1 MGRPVTITQTDISDV
16 LALVVGGSTTIAA
29 CARVGMSIPTF
40 YKRLNDDEDLKA
52 EYNQAREAAAHT
64 LAEQTLMIAD
74 GQMPAVCDLVLDT
87 GEIIKGGWI
96 DNTIES
102 RKLRVSARQWIV
114 ERWNRRDYHT
124 RTDTA
129 VNLSGNQ
136 SSYVDQLAAIH
147 RAASDRMRADAI
159 SSQVSDADVSSQVS
173 DAVVGEI
180 VAHAGVVEGGT
191 PKSSLAASAVTPQ
204 PPEFL
209 ENETSYL
216 PANKAHDPKF
226 LENEISYLPANKAHD
241 PKILENENLYP
252 PANYHEANNPTP
264 LQKPN
269 PEKNPVEKLPRKDY
283 REGN

>member
-1 MGRPVTITQTDISDV
+1 MVASGS
-16 LALVVGGSTTIAA
+16 LVNAA
-29 CARVGMSIPTF
+29 CARVGMSLGTF
-40 YKRLNDDEDLKA
+40 YKYLADDEDLKA
-52 EYNQAREAAAHT
+52 EYQQVREAAAHT

-124 RTDTA
+124 RTDA
-129 VNLSGNQ
+129 AINVSGGQ
-136 SSYVDQLAAIH
+136 SSYVDSLAAIH
-147 RAASDRMRADAI
+147 RAASERMRADAI
-159 SSQVSDADVSSQVS
+159 SSQVSDA
-173 DAVVGEI
+173 VVDEI
-180 VAHAGVVEGGT
+180 VDHGDVVEGGT
-191 PKSSLAASAVTPQ
+191 PKSSLATSAVTP
-204 PPEFL
+204 
-209 ENETSYL
+209 
-216 PANKAHDPKF
+216 
-226 LENEISYLPANKAHD
+226 HD
-241 PKILENENLYP
+241 PKISENENPYP

>member
-1 MGRPVTITQTDISDV
+1 MGRPVTITHADINDI
-16 LALVVGGSTTIAA
+16 LAMVASGSLVNAA
-29 CARVGMSIPTF
+29 CARVGMSLGTF
-40 YKRLNDDEDLKA
+40 YKRLADDDELKA
-52 EYNQAREAAAHT
+52 EYNQAREAASHT
-64 LAEQTLMIAD
+64 LAEQTLLIAD

-129 VNLSGNQ
+129 VNLSGGQ
-136 SSYVDQLAAIH
+136 SSYVDSLAAIH
-147 RAASDRMRADAI
+147 RAASERMRADAI
-159 SSQVSDADVSSQVS
+159 SSQVSDA
-173 DAVVGEI
+173 VVGEI
-180 VAHAGVVEGGT
+180 AAQVWQVDPPT
-191 PKSSLAASAVTPQ
+191 PKSSLAASAVTPHD
-204 PPEFL
+204 PKFL

-216 PANKAHDPKF
+216 PANKAHNP
-226 LENEISYLPANKAHD
+226 E
-241 PKILENENLYP
+241 ILENETSYP
-252 PANYHEANNPTP
+252 PANYYEANNPTP

-269 PEKNPVEKLPRKDY
+269 PEKNPANKLPRKDY

>member
-1 MGRPVTITQTDISDV
+1 MGRPVIITHADINDV
-16 LALVVGGSTTIAA
+16 LAMVASGSLVNAA
-29 CARVGMSIPTF
+29 CARVGLSLGTF
-40 YKRLNDDEDLKA
+40 YKRLADDDELKA
-52 EYNQAREAAAHT
+52 EYNQAREAASHT
-64 LAEQTLMIAD
+64 LAEQTLLIAD

-129 VNLSGNQ
+129 VNLSGGQ
-136 SSYVDQLAAIH
+136 SSYVDSLAAIH
-147 RAASDRMRADAI
+147 RAASDRMRVDAI
-159 SSQVSDADVSSQVS
+159 SSQVSDADVSSQVIEQVS

-180 VAHAGVVEGGT
+180 VAHAGVMEGGT
-191 PKSSLAASAVTPQ
+191 PKFPLAASAVTPHD
-204 PPEFL
+204 PEFS
-209 ENETSYL
+209 ENETS
-216 PANKAHDPKF
+216 
-226 LENEISYLPANKAHD
+226 
-241 PKILENENLYP
+241 YP

-269 PEKNPVEKLPRKDY
+269 PEKNPANKLPRKDY